1 LGDTH
6 LRVEVRS
13 LARSQ
18 RGSTEGGLDR
28 IAVGDAQHPDHDT
41 PGALLA
47 ALDLEL
53 AALEGELRNGNGYI
67 QILKLDKG
75 CLGPGFSPD
84 PHCSCATSAERPAR
98 LASSPG
104 CVCSHS
110 HI

>member
-1 LGDTH
+1 MLSEFRICGWLGDTH

-67 QILKLDKG
+67 EILK
-75 CLGPGFSPD
+75 
-84 PHCSCATSAERPAR
+84 
-98 LASSPG
+98 
-104 CVCSHS
+104 
-110 HI
+110 